1 MTGYILY
8 MYQKYEMVY
17 TLVYV
22 YILINE
28 ISLTGLLFWNI
39 IVHVIVNV
47 QFMAEREREN
57 LDLKKNHIVIFPLH
71 IYQWSFF
78 WTCSMELANILPDEG
93 I

>member
-1 MTGYILY
+1 

-28 ISLTGLLFWNI
+28 ISLTAW
-39 IVHVIVNV
+39 VVILKYNCTCNC
-47 QFMAEREREN
+47 ECTIYGSERKREREN

-71 IYQWSFF
+71 IYQ
-78 WTCSMELANILPDEG
+78 
-93 I
+93 

>member
-1 MTGYILY
+1 MDVHVLINDMVHIVSKPKYDMAWYILY

-47 QFMAEREREN
+47 QFMAQRERER
-57 LDLKKNHIVIFPLH
+57 
-71 IYQWSFF
+71 
-78 WTCSMELANILPDEG
+78 T
-93 I
+93 